1 MIATTTV
8 QAAVIA
14 AFTSAAESMPT
25 KQWGEARGQGVV
37 NGRARSAFEVEA
49 GASSEIDCAADQPGS
64 LPAALSLGTGIPNAA

>member
-1 MIATTTV
+1 MIATTAV

-25 KQWGEARGQGVV
+25 MDRGSSTAEHGAREKKWRRQGSGEIER
-37 NGRARSAFEVEA
+37 
-49 GASSEIDCAADQPGS
+49 AADQPGN